1 MVVFS
6 ASNSKSKG
14 FSMVSRVKVYA
25 FGQHPSGEAAG
36 AVGYSEANVGG
47 DPAER
52 AAERVLFGGPPTKRA
67 L

>member
-1 MVVFS
+1 
-6 ASNSKSKG
+6 
-14 FSMVSRVKVYA
+14 MVSRVKVYA